1 MKTKCLLVALM
12 SLLSFT
18 TTTYAAPKNKGV
30 EIRISER
37 ATPAEAQR
45 AREIQ
50 ARFNEI
56 QAMDVKHLS
65 HEQKLALKKE
75 IRGLK
80 HEARQMDTVY
90 FYFGGGFLL
99 LLILLIILL

>member
-1 MKTKCLLVALM
+1 MKTKFLLVALM

-18 TTTYAAPKNKGV
+18 TTSAAPKNKGV
-30 EIRISER
+30 EVRISER

-56 QAMDVKHLS
+56 QAVDVKHLS

-75 IRGLK
+75 IKDLK

>member
-1 MKTKCLLVALM
+1 MKTKFLLVVFM

-18 TTTYAAPKNKGV
+18 TIYAAPKNKGV
-30 EIRISER
+30 EIRISEK
-37 ATPAEAQR
+37 ATPAQAQR

-56 QAMDVKHLS
+56 QAMDVERLS

-75 IRGLK
+75 IRDLK
-80 HEARQMDTVY
+80 HEARQMDAVY